1 MTSQH
6 PLLNVFDPPRLFK
19 GDLNNISEVPG
30 AEDAIKNVEK
40 SAELLKKSQE
50 ILDQDGNRIINANSE
65 KIWFANNVAF
75 VFIRGIG
82 FDDRD
87 FNKLNDLLKIFSS
100 APDCAYLLNLHYE
113 IDYFDSLAEQIE
125 NQYHIESGNYH
136 ILFVILS
143 YADDTSNSIDGT
155 ISEYAK
161 SGVIKILTDFSKIS
175 KDLNDYLQKFG
186 FLAFYDRSNE
196 KTTAQSRGS
205 YLQPDANRSRIN
217 IDISLSSLPQP
228 SKEDIESQQAIL
240 NEQNLRRE
248 NIEKAISQRAP
259 KNITEDQRF
268 KSSKSIMS
276 RIRERSLET
285 TQPSELGGT
294 LRMNEYWLPPEE
306 RKPELEFY
314 PNMPYSYDQA
324 TASNYFVNA
333 NPAFRDVFPQALY
346 TPTSNEKYKSTNP
359 QLPIGNSLLVKPK

>member
-1 MTSQH
+1 MS
-6 PLLNVFDPPRLFK
+6 
-19 GDLNNISEVPG
+19 I
-30 AEDAIKNVEK
+30 
-40 SAELLKKSQE
+40 
-50 ILDQDGNRIINANSE
+50 
-65 KIWFANNVAF
+65 
-75 VFIRGIG
+75 
-82 FDDRD
+82 
-87 FNKLNDLLKIFSS
+87 
-100 APDCAYLLNLHYE
+100 
-113 IDYFDSLAEQIE
+113 
-125 NQYHIESGNYH
+125 IESGNYH
-136 ILFVILS
+136 ILFAVLS
-143 YADDTSNSIDGT
+143 YADASSSSIDGV
-155 ISEYAK
+155 ISEFAK
-161 SGVIKILTDFSKIS
+161 SGVVKILTDFSKIS
-175 KDLNDYLQKFG
+175 HELNEYLLKFG

-228 SKEDIESQQAIL
+228 SKEDIESQKAML

-248 NIEKAISQRAP
+248 NVEKAISQRAP

-285 TQPSELGGT
+285 TQPSEMGGD
-294 LRMNEYWLPPEE
+294 LRMNEYWLPPSE

-324 TASNYFVNA
+324 TGSNYFVNA

-346 TPTSNEKYKSTNP
+346 TPTSTEKYNSTTP